1 MSRLFKVAVGVVT
14 VALGGGLSPQVSHAQ
29 AVSGVASQRAFL
41 DQYCVR
47 CHSDSQHQRGVVPMS
62 LQGFDLDVEEVGA
75 RAELWEKVV
84 RKVRGGMMPPAG
96 ARRPDS
102 ATRTAWLTWLET
114 ELDRT
119 AAAHLLLGRPM
130 TAHRLTGSSIGTP
143 CAI

>member
-1 MSRLFKVAVGVVT
+1 MSRLFKMAVGVVT
-14 VALGGGLSPQVSHAQ
+14 VALGGVGLSPPASHAQ
-29 AVSGVASQRAFL
+29 TVSGVASQRAFL

-96 ARRPDS
+96 G
-102 ATRTAWLTWLET
+102 
-114 ELDRT
+114 
-119 AAAHLLLGRPM
+119 AAARQHH
-130 TAHRLTGSSIGTP
+130 AHRLDHLARDGAGPHGGRPTAFGPPDDGPSP
-143 CAI
+143 QPARV

>member
-14 VALGGGLSPQVSHAQ
+14 AALGVLSPQGSHAQ

-47 CHSDSQHQRGVVPMS
+47 CHSDSQHERGVVPMS
-62 LQGFDLDVEEVGA
+62 LQGFDLDVQEVGA

-96 ARRPDS
+96 ARRPDN
-102 ATRTAWLTWLET
+102 ATRTAWITWLET

-119 AAAHLLLGRPM
+119 AAAQLLLGRPM
-130 TAHRLTGSSIGTP
+130 TAHRLNRLEV
-143 CAI
+143 